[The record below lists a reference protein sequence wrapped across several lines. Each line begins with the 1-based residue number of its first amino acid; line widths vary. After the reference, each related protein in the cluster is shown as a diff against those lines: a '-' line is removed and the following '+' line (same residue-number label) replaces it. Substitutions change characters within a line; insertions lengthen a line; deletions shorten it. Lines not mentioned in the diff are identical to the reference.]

1 MDPQTGP
8 VLEPEL
14 LDDEAVRLPR
24 LLEAAGDLRRGAAS
38 MRHRGW
44 WWALAIVLVVGVAC
58 VTVDSSVRAR
68 EGTQVAACENQLRLA
83 TGYVERR
90 LGLVSSYLEPLV
102 GPNGRVERI
111 HLADLMSA
119 DAYRVLPRA
128 QHADRVCRS
137 VTVQPWHFSLV
148 KRQSAAT
155 AYSAALVSVVQTVA
169 AQGRVPF
176 RDDAALRRLRNEVG
190 IEGG

>member
-1 MDPQTGP
+1 MDPLTGP

-14 LDDEAVRLPR
+14 LDDEPVRLPR
-24 LLEAAGDLRRGAAS
+24 LREAAGDLRRGAAS

-44 WWALAIVLVVGVAC
+44 WWALAIVLVVGLAC
-58 VTVDSSVRAR
+58 VTVDSSMRAR

-90 LGLVSSYLEPLV
+90 LGLVSSYLEPTV

-119 DAYRVLPRA
+119 DAYRVLPRV
-128 QHADRVCRS
+128 QHADRMCRS
-137 VTVQPWHFSLV
+137 VSVRPWHFSLV
-148 KRQSAAT
+148 KRQSTAT

>member
-8 VLEPEL
+8 LAEPEL
-14 LDDEAVRLPR
+14 LGDDAVRLPR
-24 LLEAAGDLRRGAAS
+24 LREAAEDLRRGAPVV
-38 MRHRGW
+38 RHRGW
-44 WWALAIVLVVGVAC
+44 WSALAIVLVLGAVC
-58 VTVDSSVRAR
+58 FTVDSDMRAR
-68 EGTQVAACENQLRLA
+68 EGARVAACENQLRLA
-83 TGYVERR
+83 TGYAERR
-90 LGLVSSYLEPLV
+90 LGLVSSYLEPTLA
-102 GPNGRVERI
+102 PNGHVERI

-119 DAYRVLPRA
+119 DAYRVLPRV
-128 QHADRVCRS
+128 QHADRVCRD
-137 VTVQPWHFSLV
+137 VTVHPWHFSLV